1 MNRKGEMVKIFDTMQ
16 GKYSKYEIFS
26 DWIRCTALS
35 ISNSCQLWNNAIW
48 EEREKAYI
56 DTMNRYTDKE
66 KENFYK
72 LTACLVDTLEDG
84 PDDVLGDLYM
94 MADMGS
100 KSSGQFFTPFH
111 LSVLSAKI
119 GLTRIIEQ
127 YKNGEIDK
135 ITLNEPSCGGGAMV
149 IAAAKVI
156 KDAGINYQKA
166 MDVVAQD
173 LDWKG
178 VYMCYVQLSLLGI
191 SAICVQGDTLADPY
205 TPGKTEA
212 RHILITPAKRGAL
225 I

>member
-1 MNRKGEMVKIFDTMQ
+1 MNRKDEMVSIFESMH

-26 DWIRCTALS
+26 DWIRCIALS
-35 ISNSCQLWNNAIW
+35 ISNSCQLWHNAIW
-48 EEREKAYI
+48 EEREKAYL

-66 KENFYK
+66 KNNFYL
-72 LTACLVDTLEDG
+72 LTACLVDTLEEG
-84 PDDVLGDLYM
+84 PDDVLGDIYM
-94 MADMGS
+94 KADMGS
-100 KSSGQFFTPFH
+100 RSTGQFFTPFH
-111 LSVLSAKI
+111 LSVLSAEI
-119 GLTRIIEQ
+119 GLERLIEQ
-127 YKNGEIDK
+127 YKSGEIEK
-135 ITLNEPSCGGGAMV
+135 ITLNEPSCGGGAMI

-156 KDAGINYQKA
+156 QSAGINYQKA

-205 TPGKTEA
+205 IPGRTEN